1 MNREISNYYRAL
13 TGKELS
19 EELALEALYAAIRNE
34 DIPLI
39 RAYRGNAP
47 TDEDEWEKK
56 KCEDMYPMRFAF
68 REMAHVSVLEALLD
82 IGFTLPSGPDVTPFS
97 GTPEEITAFL
107 MRAKGI
113 DWKEAVSY
121 LLFSSSYYI
130 DVLHKDSYFQIPFRL
145 NPDDVYE
152 PGFISYLNSWI
163 VDFALFLKKEDI
175 GQGREEAFNLGQ
187 ICRVLVE
194 DEELFKALQACMS
207 LGIFDEYDEGWMMS
221 RAICHDNEKAFDLL
235 LSRASDDSLC
245 DINSY
250 PRKNMRILEKMFA
263 HEILIPGTDQAFEA
277 FEHFIYRFNS
287 EHDNT
292 EIIKRVM
299 HPSYVKRRD
308 DKGNPI
314 LLHAALVNDNFPTD
328 CYPILAPSREDINAR
343 DSKGRTILYY
353 HAKRYPYCLEDLINA
368 GADPYDVDENGNTVL
383 HIMIANGRYDIT
395 MEDFKDAAKFL
406 PGDIIY
412 KKNND
417 GKTPVDLFTELLTR
431 KDEAE

>member
-113 DWKEAVSY
+113 DRKEAVSY
-121 LLFSSSYYI
+121 LLFSSSYYL

-145 NPDDVYE
+145 NPDDIYE
-152 PGFISYLNSWI
+152 PGFLSYLNSWI
-163 VDFALFLKKEDI
+163 IDFALFLKKEGI
-175 GQGREEAFNLGQ
+175 ERGRQEAFNLGQ

-194 DEELFKALQACMS
+194 DEELFEALQVCMS
-207 LGIFDEYDEGWMMS
+207 LGIFDEYAKGWMMS

-245 DINSY
+245 DIGSY

-263 HEILIPGTDQAFEA
+263 HGILIPGTDEA
-277 FEHFIYRFNS
+277 FYAFKHLIYRFDS

>member
-1 MNREISNYYRAL
+1 MNREISNYYRTL
-13 TGKELS
+13 VGKKRS
-19 EELALEALYAAIRNE
+19 EKQALEALYAAIRNE
-34 DIPLI
+34 DVALI

-113 DWKEAVSY
+113 GRKEAVSY

-130 DVLHKDSYFQIPFRL
+130 DVLHKDSYFQIPFDL

-152 PGFISYLNSWI
+152 PGFISYLNFWLI
-163 VDFALFLKKEDI
+163 DFAQFLKNENLEYGK
-175 GQGREEAFNLGQ
+175 QEAYSLGQ
-187 ICRVLVE
+187 LCRALVE
-194 DEELFKALQACMS
+194 DEELYEALQVFVSCGLLDRYA
-207 LGIFDEYDEGWMMS
+207 DGWLMS

-235 LSRASDDSLC
+235 LSKASKKSFDEID
-245 DINSY
+245 SY
-250 PRKNMRILEKMFA
+250 PRKNVRMLEKMFA
-263 HEILIPGTDQAFEA
+263 HGILIPGSDKAFYA
-277 FEHFIYRFNS
+277 FKHLIYRFNS
-287 EHDNT
+287 DHDNT

-299 HPSYVKRRD
+299 HPSYVKIRD

-353 HAKRYPYCLEDLINA
+353 HAKRYPYCLENLINA
-368 GADPYDVDENGNTVL
+368 GADPYDVDGNGNTVL
-383 HIMIANGRYDIT
+383 HIMIAEGKYDIT
-395 MEDFKDAAKFL
+395 MDDFKDVAEIL
-406 PGDIIY
+406 PEDILQ
-412 KKNND
+412 KRNNE
-417 GKTPVDLFTELLTR
+417 GKTPIDLFVELLT
-431 KDEAE
+431 KKNGAE

>member
-1 MNREISNYYRAL
+1 
-13 TGKELS
+13 
-19 EELALEALYAAIRNE
+19 
-34 DIPLI
+34 
-39 RAYRGNAP
+39 
-47 TDEDEWEKK
+47 
-56 KCEDMYPMRFAF
+56 
-68 REMAHVSVLEALLD
+68 MAHVSVLEALLD

-107 MRAKGI
+107 MRAKRI
-113 DWKEAVSY
+113 DRKEAVSY
-121 LLFSSSYYI
+121 LLFSSSYYL

-163 VDFALFLKKEDI
+163 IDFALFLKKEGI
-175 GQGREEAFNLGQ
+175 ERGRQEAFNLGQ

-194 DEELFKALQACMS
+194 DEELFEALQVCMS
-207 LGIFDEYDEGWMMS
+207 LGIFDEYAKGWMMS

-250 PRKNMRILEKMFA
+250 PRKNMRILEKMFS
-263 HEILIPGTDQAFEA
+263 HEILIPGTDEA
-277 FEHFIYRFNS
+277 FYAFKHLIYRFDS

-314 LLHAALVNDNFPTD
+314 LFATRFLHRQEKTSTLGIQKAEPYSTTMLRG
-328 CYPILAPSREDINAR
+328 ILI
-343 DSKGRTILYY
+343 
-353 HAKRYPYCLEDLINA
+353 
-368 GADPYDVDENGNTVL
+368 VW
-383 HIMIANGRYDIT
+383 
-395 MEDFKDAAKFL
+395 
-406 PGDIIY
+406 
-412 KKNND
+412 
-417 GKTPVDLFTELLTR
+417 KT
-431 KDEAE
+431 

>member
-97 GTPEEITAFL
+97 GTPEEITTFL

-113 DWKEAVSY
+113 GRKEAVSY
-121 LLFSSSYYI
+121 LLFSSSYYL

-145 NPDDVYE
+145 NPDDIYE
-152 PGFISYLNSWI
+152 PGFLSYLNSWI
-163 VDFALFLKKEDI
+163 IDFALFLKKEDI
-175 GQGREEAFNLGQ
+175 ERGRQEAFNLGL

-194 DEELFKALQACMS
+194 DEELFEALQVCMS
-207 LGIFDEYDEGWMMS
+207 LGIFDEYAKGWMMS

-235 LSRASDDSLC
+235 FSRASDDSLC

-250 PRKNMRILEKMFA
+250 PRKNMRILEKMFS
-263 HEILIPGTDQAFEA
+263 HEILIPGTDEA
-277 FEHFIYRFNS
+277 FYAFKHLIYRFDS

-353 HAKRYPYCLEDLINA
+353 HAKRYPYCLEDLLNA

-383 HIMIANGRYDIT
+383 HIMIAEGKYDVTIDDIK
-395 MEDFKDAAKFL
+395 EAIKFL
-406 PGDIIY
+406 PEDIIY
-412 KKNND
+412 KKNKA
-417 GKTPVDLFTELLTR
+417 GKTPFNLILES
-431 KDEAE
+431 

>member
-113 DWKEAVSY
+113 GRKEAVSY
-121 LLFSSSYYI
+121 LLFSSSYYL

-152 PGFISYLNSWI
+152 P
-163 VDFALFLKKEDI
+163 LKKEGI
-175 GQGREEAFNLGQ
+175 ERGREEAFNLGQ

-194 DEELFKALQACMS
+194 DEELFEALQVCMS
-207 LGIFDEYDEGWMMS
+207 LGIFDEYAKGWMMS

-250 PRKNMRILEKMFA
+250 PRKNMRMLEKMFA
-263 HEILIPGTDQAFEA
+263 HRILIPGSDKAFYA
-277 FEHFIYRFNS
+277 FKHLIYRFDS

>member
-39 RAYRGNAP
+39 RAYRGNSP

-97 GTPEEITAFL
+97 GTPEEITTLL

-113 DWKEAVSY
+113 GRKEAVSY
-121 LLFSSSYYI
+121 LLFSSSYYL

-163 VDFALFLKKEDI
+163 IDFALFLKKEGI
-175 GQGREEAFNLGQ
+175 ERGRQEAFNLGL

-194 DEELFKALQACMS
+194 DEELFEALQVCMS
-207 LGIFDEYDEGWMMS
+207 LGIFDEYAKGWMMS

-235 LSRASDDSLC
+235 FSRASDDSLC

-250 PRKNMRILEKMFA
+250 PRKNMRILEKMFS
-263 HEILIPGTDQAFEA
+263 HEILIPGTDEA
-277 FEHFIYRFNS
+277 FYAFKHLIYRFDS

-353 HAKRYPYCLEDLINA
+353 HAKRYPYCLEDLLNA

-383 HIMIANGRYDIT
+383 HIMIAEGKYDVTIDDIK
-395 MEDFKDAAKFL
+395 EAIKFL
-406 PGDIIY
+406 PEDIIY
-412 KKNND
+412 KKNKA
-417 GKTPVDLFTELLTR
+417 GKTPFNLILES
-431 KDEAE
+431 

>member
-1 MNREISNYYRAL
+1 MNREISSYYRTL

-19 EELALEALYAAIRNE
+19 EKQALEALYAAIRNE
-34 DIPLI
+34 DITVI
-39 RAYRGNAP
+39 KAYRGKAP

-56 KCEDMYPMRFAF
+56 KCEDMYPMRFAL

-113 DWKEAVSY
+113 GRKEAVSY
-121 LLFSSSYYI
+121 LLFSSSYYL
-130 DVLHKDSYFQIPFRL
+130 DVLRKDSYFQIPFRL

-163 VDFALFLKKEDI
+163 IDFALFLKKEGI
-175 GQGREEAFNLGQ
+175 ERGRQEAFNLGL

-194 DEELFKALQACMS
+194 DEELFEALQVCMS
-207 LGIFDEYDEGWMMS
+207 LGIFDEYAKGWMMS

-250 PRKNMRILEKMFA
+250 PRKNMRILEKMFS
-263 HEILIPGTDQAFEA
+263 HEILIPGTDEA
-277 FEHFIYRFNS
+277 FYAFKQLIYRFDS

-353 HAKRYPYCLEDLINA
+353 HAKRYPYCLKDLLNA

-383 HIMIANGRYDIT
+383 HIMIAEGTYDIT
-395 MEDFKDAAKFL
+395 MDDIKEAMNIL
-406 PGDIIY
+406 PEDIIY
-412 KKNND
+412 KKNNE
-417 GKTPVDLFTELLTR
+417 GKTPIDLFVELLT
-431 KDEAE
+431 KKNGAE

>member
-1 MNREISNYYRAL
+1 MNREISNYYRTL
-13 TGKELS
+13 VGKELS
-19 EELALEALYAAIRNE
+19 EKLALEALYAAIRNE
-34 DIPLI
+34 DISI
-39 RAYRGNAP
+39 IKAYRGKAP
-47 TDEDEWEKK
+47 TDENEWEKK
-56 KCEDMYPMRFAF
+56 KCEDMYPMRFAL

-113 DWKEAVSY
+113 GRKEAVSY
-121 LLFSSSYYI
+121 LLFSSSYYL
-130 DVLHKDSYFQIPFRL
+130 DVLRKDSYFQIPFRL
-145 NPDDVYE
+145 NPDDIYE
-152 PGFISYLNSWI
+152 PGFISYLNFWLI
-163 VDFALFLKKEDI
+163 DFAQFLKNENLEYGK
-175 GQGREEAFNLGQ
+175 QEAYSLGQ
-187 ICRVLVE
+187 FCRALVE
-194 DEELFKALQACMS
+194 DEELYEALTVFIS
-207 LGIFDEYDEGWMMS
+207 LGIFDEYDEGWMLS

-250 PRKNMRILEKMFA
+250 PRKNMRILEKMFS
-263 HEILIPGTDQAFEA
+263 HEILIPGTDEA
-277 FEHFIYRFNS
+277 FYAFKHLIYRFDS

-368 GADPYDVDENGNTVL
+368 GADPYDVDESGNTVL

>member
-113 DWKEAVSY
+113 DRKEAVSY
-121 LLFSSSYYI
+121 LLFSSSYYL
-130 DVLHKDSYFQIPFRL
+130 DVLHKDSYFQIPFHL
-145 NPDDVYE
+145 NPDDIYE
-152 PGFISYLNSWI
+152 PGFLSYLNSWI
-163 VDFALFLKKEDI
+163 IDFALFLKKEGI
-175 GQGREEAFNLGQ
+175 ERGRQEAFNLGQ

-194 DEELFKALQACMS
+194 DEELFEALQVCMS
-207 LGIFDEYDEGWMMS
+207 LGIFDEYAKGWMMS

-250 PRKNMRILEKMFA
+250 PRKNMRILEKMFS
-263 HEILIPGTDQAFEA
+263 HEILIPGTDEA
-277 FEHFIYRFNS
+277 FYAFKHLIYRFDS

-353 HAKRYPYCLEDLINA
+353 HAKRYPYCLENLINA

-417 GKTPVDLFTELLTR
+417 GKTPIDLFVELLT
-431 KDEAE
+431 KKNGAE

>member
-1 MNREISNYYRAL
+1 MNREISNYYMTL
-13 TGKELS
+13 VGKKLS

-39 RAYRGNAP
+39 MAYRGNAP
-47 TDEDEWEKK
+47 TDENEWEKK
-56 KCEDMYPMRFAF
+56 KCEDMYPLRFAL
-68 REMAHVSVLEALLD
+68 REMVHVSVLEALLD

-113 DWKEAVSY
+113 GRKEAVSY

-130 DVLHKDSYFQIPFRL
+130 DVLHKDSYFQIPFGL

-152 PGFISYLNSWI
+152 PGFISYLNFWLI
-163 VDFALFLKKEDI
+163 DFAQFLKNENLEYGK
-175 GQGREEAFNLGQ
+175 QEAYSLGQ
-187 ICRVLVE
+187 LCRALVE
-194 DEELFKALQACMS
+194 DEELYEALLVFVSCGLLDRYA
-207 LGIFDEYDEGWMMS
+207 DGWLMS
-221 RAICHDNEKAFDLL
+221 RSICHDNEKAFDLL
-235 LSRASDDSLC
+235 QFKASKKSFDEID
-245 DINSY
+245 SY
-250 PRKNMRILEKMFA
+250 PRKNVRMLEKMFA
-263 HEILIPGTDQAFEA
+263 HGILVPGSDKAFYA
-277 FEHFIYRFNS
+277 FKHLIYRFNS

-314 LLHAALVNDNFPTD
+314 LLHAALINDKFPTD

-368 GADPYDVDENGNTVL
+368 GADPYDVDGNGNTML
-383 HIMIANGRYDIT
+383 HIMIAEGKYDIT
-395 MEDFKDAAKFL
+395 MDDFKEVAELL
-406 PGDIIY
+406 PEDIIY
-412 KKNND
+412 KKNNE
-417 GKTPVDLFTELLTR
+417 GKTSIDLFVDLMSK
-431 KDEAE
+431 KDEVE

>member
-1 MNREISNYYRAL
+1 MNREISNYYRTLA
-13 TGKELS
+13 GKELS
-19 EELALEALYAAIRNE
+19 EKLALEALYAAIRNE
-34 DIPLI
+34 DISI
-39 RAYRGNAP
+39 IKAYKGKMP
-47 TDEDEWEKK
+47 TDENEWEKK
-56 KCEDMYPMRFAF
+56 KCEDMYPMRFAL

-97 GTPEEITAFL
+97 GTPEEITTFL

-113 DWKEAVSY
+113 GRKEAVSY
-121 LLFSSSYYI
+121 LLFSSSYYL

-152 PGFISYLNSWI
+152 PGFISYLISWI
-163 VDFALFLKKEDI
+163 IDFALFLKKEGI
-175 GQGREEAFNLGQ
+175 ERGREEAFNLGQ

-194 DEELFKALQACMS
+194 DEELFEALQICMS
-207 LGIFDEYDEGWMMS
+207 LGIFDEYAKGWMMS

-250 PRKNMRILEKMFA
+250 PRKNMRILEKMFS
-263 HEILIPGTDQAFEA
+263 HEVLIPGSDQAFEA
-277 FEHFIYRFNS
+277 FEHFIFRFNR
-287 EHDNT
+287 EYDNM
-292 EIIKRVM
+292 EILKRIM
-299 HPSYVKRRD
+299 HPSYAKRRNES
-308 DKGNPI
+308 GSPA
-314 LLHAALVNDNFPTD
+314 LLDTALCNDNFTID
-328 CYPILAPSREDINAR
+328 CYPILAPTKEDINAR
-343 DSKGRTILYY
+343 NSKGRTVLYY
-353 HAKRYPYCLEDLINA
+353 IAKRYPCCIEDLMNA

-383 HIMIANGRYDIT
+383 HIMIAEGTYDIT

>member
-39 RAYRGNAP
+39 RAYRGNSP

-97 GTPEEITAFL
+97 GTPEEITTLL

-113 DWKEAVSY
+113 GRKEAVSY
-121 LLFSSSYYI
+121 LLFSSSYYL

-163 VDFALFLKKEDI
+163 IDFALFLKKEGI
-175 GQGREEAFNLGQ
+175 ERGRQEAFNLGL

-194 DEELFKALQACMS
+194 DEELFEALQVCMS
-207 LGIFDEYDEGWMMS
+207 LGIFDEYAKGWMMS

-235 LSRASDDSLC
+235 FSRASDDSLC

-250 PRKNMRILEKMFA
+250 PRKNMRILEKMFS
-263 HEILIPGTDQAFEA
+263 HEILIPGTDEA
-277 FEHFIYRFNS
+277 FYAFKHLIYRFDS

-314 LLHAALVNDNFPTD
+314 LLHAALV
-328 CYPILAPSREDINAR
+328 LAPSREDINAR

-353 HAKRYPYCLEDLINA
+353 HAKRYPYCLEDLLNA

-383 HIMIANGRYDIT
+383 HIMIAEGKYDVTIDDIK
-395 MEDFKDAAKFL
+395 EAIKFL
-406 PGDIIY
+406 PEDIIY
-412 KKNND
+412 KKNKA
-417 GKTPVDLFTELLTR
+417 GKTPFNLILES
-431 KDEAE
+431 

>member
-1 MNREISNYYRAL
+1 MNREISNYYGAL

-107 MRAKGI
+107 MRAKRI
-113 DWKEAVSY
+113 DRKEAVSY
-121 LLFSSSYYI
+121 LLFSSSYYL

-163 VDFALFLKKEDI
+163 IDFALFLKKEGI
-175 GQGREEAFNLGQ
+175 ERGRQEAFNLGQ

-194 DEELFKALQACMS
+194 DEELFEALQVCMS
-207 LGIFDEYDEGWMMS
+207 LGIFDEYAKGWMMS

-250 PRKNMRILEKMFA
+250 PRKNMRILEKMFS
-263 HEILIPGTDQAFEA
+263 HEILIPGTDEA
-277 FEHFIYRFNS
+277 FYAFKHLIYRFDS

-383 HIMIANGRYDIT
+383 HIMIAEGTYDIT
-395 MEDFKDAAKFL
+395 MDDFKDVAEIL
-406 PGDIIY
+406 PEDILQ
-412 KKNND
+412 KRNNE

>member
-1 MNREISNYYRAL
+1 MNREISNYYRTLA
-13 TGKELS
+13 GNELS
-19 EELALEALYAAIRNE
+19 EELSLEALYAAIRNE

-39 RAYRGNAP
+39 KAYRGKAP
-47 TDEDEWEKK
+47 TDENEWEKK
-56 KCEDMYPMRFAF
+56 KCEDMYPMRFAL

-113 DWKEAVSY
+113 GRKEAVSY

-145 NPDDVYE
+145 NPDDIYE
-152 PGFISYLNSWI
+152 PGFISYLNFWLI
-163 VDFALFLKKEDI
+163 DFAQFLKNENLEYGK
-175 GQGREEAFNLGQ
+175 QEAYSLGQ
-187 ICRVLVE
+187 FCRALVE

-207 LGIFDEYDEGWMMS
+207 LGMFDKYNDGWLMS

-250 PRKNMRILEKMFA
+250 PRKNMRMLEKMFA
-263 HEILIPGTDQAFEA
+263 HGILIPGSDKAFYA
-277 FEHFIYRFNS
+277 FKHLIYRFDS

-353 HAKRYPYCLEDLINA
+353 HAKRYPCCIEDLMNA

-383 HIMIANGRYDIT
+383 HIMIAEGKYDVTID
-395 MEDFKDAAKFL
+395 DFKDVAEIL
-406 PGDIIY
+406 PEDILQ
-412 KKNND
+412 KRNNE
-417 GKTPVDLFTELLTR
+417 GKTPIDLFAELLT
-431 KDEAE
+431 KTNGAE

>member
-1 MNREISNYYRAL
+1 MNREISNYYRTLA
-13 TGKELS
+13 GNELS
-19 EELALEALYAAIRNE
+19 EEQALEALYAAIRNE
-34 DIPLI
+34 DISI
-39 RAYRGNAP
+39 IKAYKGKMP
-47 TDEDEWEKK
+47 TDENEWEKK
-56 KCEDMYPMRFAF
+56 KCEDMYPMRFAL

-113 DWKEAVSY
+113 GRKEAVSY
-121 LLFSSSYYI
+121 LLFSSSYYL

-194 DEELFKALQACMS
+194 DEELFKALQVCMS

-263 HEILIPGTDQAFEA
+263 HEILIPGSDQAFEA

-287 EHDNT
+287 EYDN
-292 EIIKRVM
+292 IDILKRLM

-308 DKGNPI
+308 DSGNPA
-314 LLHAALVNDNFPTD
+314 LLSAALCNDNFTAD
-328 CYPILAPSREDINAR
+328 CYPILAPTSEDINAR
-343 DSKGRTILYY
+343 DSKGKTVLYY
-353 HAKRYPYCLEDLINA
+353 IAKRYPCCIEDLMNA
-368 GADPYDVDENGNTVL
+368 GADPYDVDGNGNTVL
-383 HIMIANGRYDIT
+383 HIMIAEGKYDVTIDDIK
-395 MEDFKDAAKFL
+395 EAVKFL
-406 PGDIIY
+406 PEDIIY
-412 KKNND
+412 KKNKA
-417 GKTPVDLFTELLTR
+417 GKTPFDLILEPGM
-431 KDEAE
+431 

>member
-1 MNREISNYYRAL
+1 MNREISNYYRTLA
-13 TGKELS
+13 GNELS
-19 EELALEALYAAIRNE
+19 EELSLEALYAAIRNE

-39 RAYRGNAP
+39 KAYRGKAP
-47 TDEDEWEKK
+47 TDENEWEKK
-56 KCEDMYPMRFAF
+56 KCEDMYPMRFAL

-113 DWKEAVSY
+113 GRKEAVSY

-145 NPDDVYE
+145 NPDDIYE
-152 PGFISYLNSWI
+152 PGFISYLNFWLI
-163 VDFALFLKKEDI
+163 DFAQFLKNENLEYGK
-175 GQGREEAFNLGQ
+175 QEAYSLGQ
-187 ICRVLVE
+187 FCRALVE
-194 DEELFKALQACMS
+194 DEELYEALTVFIS
-207 LGIFDEYDEGWMMS
+207 LGMFDKYNDGWLMS

-235 LSRASDDSLC
+235 LSKASDDSLC
-245 DINSY
+245 DIGSY
-250 PRKNMRILEKMFA
+250 PRKNMRMLEKMFA
-263 HEILIPGTDQAFEA
+263 HGILIPGSDKAFYA
-277 FEHFIYRFNS
+277 FKHLIYRFDS

-299 HPSYVKRRD
+299 HPSYVKRQD

>member
-19 EELALEALYAAIRNE
+19 EKLALEALYAAIRNE

-107 MRAKGI
+107 MRAKRI
-113 DWKEAVSY
+113 DRKEAVSY
-121 LLFSSSYYI
+121 LLFSSSYYL

-145 NPDDVYE
+145 NPDDIYE
-152 PGFISYLNSWI
+152 PGFISYLNFWLI
-163 VDFALFLKKEDI
+163 DFAQFLKNENLEYGK
-175 GQGREEAFNLGQ
+175 QEAYSLGQ
-187 ICRVLVE
+187 FCRALVE
-194 DEELFKALQACMS
+194 DEELYEALTVFIS
-207 LGIFDEYDEGWMMS
+207 LGMFDKYNDGWLMS

-235 LSRASDDSLC
+235 LSKASDDSLC
-245 DINSY
+245 DIGSY

-263 HEILIPGTDQAFEA
+263 HGILIPGTDEA
-277 FEHFIYRFNS
+277 FYAFKHLIYRFDS

-353 HAKRYPYCLEDLINA
+353 HAKRYPYCLENLINA

>member
-1 MNREISNYYRAL
+1 MNREISNYYRTL
-13 TGKELS
+13 VGKELS
-19 EELALEALYAAIRNE
+19 EKLALEALYAAIRNE
-34 DIPLI
+34 DISI
-39 RAYRGNAP
+39 IKAYKGKMP
-47 TDEDEWEKK
+47 TDENEWEKK
-56 KCEDMYPMRFAF
+56 KCEDMYPMRFAL

-97 GTPEEITAFL
+97 GTPEEITTFL

-113 DWKEAVSY
+113 GRKEAVSY
-121 LLFSSSYYI
+121 LLFSSSYYL

-152 PGFISYLNSWI
+152 PGFISYLISWI
-163 VDFALFLKKEDI
+163 IDFALFLKKEGI
-175 GQGREEAFNLGQ
+175 ERGREEAFNLGQ

-194 DEELFKALQACMS
+194 DEELFEALQVCMS
-207 LGIFDEYDEGWMMS
+207 LGIFDEYAKGWMMS

-250 PRKNMRILEKMFA
+250 PRKNMRMLEKMFA
-263 HEILIPGTDQAFEA
+263 HRILIPGSDKAFYA
-277 FEHFIYRFNS
+277 FKHLIYRFDS

>member
-1 MNREISNYYRAL
+1 MNREISNYYRTL
-13 TGKELS
+13 VGKELS
-19 EELALEALYAAIRNE
+19 EKQALEALYAAIRNE
-34 DIPLI
+34 DISI
-39 RAYRGNAP
+39 IKAYKGKMP
-47 TDEDEWEKK
+47 TDENEWEKK
-56 KCEDMYPMRFAF
+56 KCEDMYPMRFAL

-113 DWKEAVSY
+113 GRKEAVSY
-121 LLFSSSYYI
+121 LLFSSSYYL
-130 DVLHKDSYFQIPFRL
+130 DVLRKDSYFQIPFRL
-145 NPDDVYE
+145 NPDDIYE
-152 PGFISYLNSWI
+152 PGFISYLNFWLI
-163 VDFALFLKKEDI
+163 DFAQFLKNENLEYGK
-175 GQGREEAFNLGQ
+175 QEAYSLGQ
-187 ICRVLVE
+187 FCRALVE
-194 DEELFKALQACMS
+194 DEELYEALTVFIS
-207 LGIFDEYDEGWMMS
+207 LGIFDEYDEGWMLS

-250 PRKNMRILEKMFA
+250 PRKNMRILEKMFS
-263 HEILIPGTDQAFEA
+263 HEILIPGTDEA
-277 FEHFIYRFNS
+277 FYAFKHLIYRFDS

>member
-1 MNREISNYYRAL
+1 MNREISNYYRTL
-13 TGKELS
+13 VGKELS
-19 EELALEALYAAIRNE
+19 EKLALEALYAAIRNE
-34 DIPLI
+34 DISI
-39 RAYRGNAP
+39 IKAYRGKAP
-47 TDEDEWEKK
+47 TNEDEWEEK
-56 KCEDMYPMRFAF
+56 KCEDMYPMRFAL

-97 GTPEEITAFL
+97 GTPEEITTFL

-113 DWKEAVSY
+113 GRKEAVSY
-121 LLFSSSYYI
+121 LLFSSSYYL

-163 VDFALFLKKEDI
+163 IDFALFLKKEGI
-175 GQGREEAFNLGQ
+175 ERGREEAFNLGQ
-187 ICRVLVE
+187 ICRMLVE
-194 DEELFKALQACMS
+194 DEELFEALQVCMS
-207 LGIFDEYDEGWMMS
+207 LGIFDEYAKGWMMS

-250 PRKNMRILEKMFA
+250 PRKNMRILEKMFS
-263 HEILIPGTDQAFEA
+263 HEILIPGTDEA
-277 FEHFIYRFNS
+277 FYAFKHLIYRFDS

-353 HAKRYPYCLEDLINA
+353 HAKRYPYCLEDLLNA

-383 HIMIANGRYDIT
+383 HIMIAEGKYDVTIDDIK
-395 MEDFKDAAKFL
+395 EAIKFL
-406 PGDIIY
+406 PEDIIY
-412 KKNND
+412 KKNKA
-417 GKTPVDLFTELLTR
+417 GKTPFNLILES
-431 KDEAE
+431 

>member
-47 TDEDEWEKK
+47 TDEDEWENK

-113 DWKEAVSY
+113 DRKEAVSY
-121 LLFSSSYYI
+121 LLFSSSYYL

-145 NPDDVYE
+145 NPDDIYE
-152 PGFISYLNSWI
+152 PGFLSYLNSWI
-163 VDFALFLKKEDI
+163 IDFALFLKKEGI
-175 GQGREEAFNLGQ
+175 ERGRQEAFNLGQ

-194 DEELFKALQACMS
+194 DEELFEALQVCMS
-207 LGIFDEYDEGWMMS
+207 LGIFDEYAKGWMMS

-250 PRKNMRILEKMFA
+250 PRKNMRMLEKMFA
-263 HEILIPGTDQAFEA
+263 HGILIPGTDEA
-277 FEHFIYRFNS
+277 FYAFKHLIYRFDS

-353 HAKRYPYCLEDLINA
+353 HAKKYPYCLENLINA

>member
-1 MNREISNYYRAL
+1 MNREISNYYRTLA
-13 TGKELS
+13 GNELS
-19 EELALEALYAAIRNE
+19 EEQALEALYAAIRNE
-34 DIPLI
+34 DISI
-39 RAYRGNAP
+39 VRAYKGKAP
-47 TDEDEWEKK
+47 TDENEWERK
-56 KCEDMYPMRFAF
+56 KCEDMYPMRFAL

-113 DWKEAVSY
+113 ERKEAVSY
-121 LLFSSSYYI
+121 LLFSSSYYL

-163 VDFALFLKKEDI
+163 IDFVQFLKKEDI
-175 GQGREEAFNLGQ
+175 EHGKEESFNLGQ
-187 ICRVLVE
+187 IFRVLVK
-194 DEELFKALQACMS
+194 DDELFDVFQVCISFGM
-207 LGIFDEYDEGWMMS
+207 FDEYDEGWMMS

-250 PRKNMRILEKMFA
+250 PRKNMRILEKMFS

-287 EHDNT
+287 EYDNI
-292 EIIKRVM
+292 EILKRLM
-299 HPSYVKRRD
+299 HPSYAKKRNES
-308 DKGNPI
+308 GSPA
-314 LLHAALVNDNFPTD
+314 LLAAALCNDNFTID
-328 CYPILAPSREDINAR
+328 CYPILAPTKEDINAR
-343 DSKGRTILYY
+343 NSKGKTVLYY
-353 HAKRYPYCLEDLINA
+353 IAKRYPCCIEDLMNA

-383 HIMIANGRYDIT
+383 HIMIAEGTYDIT
-395 MEDFKDAAKFL
+395 MDDIKEAMKFL
-406 PGDIIY
+406 PEDIIY
-412 KKNND
+412 KKNKT
-417 GKTPVDLFTELLTR
+417 GKTPFDLFLEP
-431 KDEAE
+431 

>member
-1 MNREISNYYRAL
+1 MNREISNYYKAL
-13 TGKELS
+13 AGKEIS
-19 EELALEALYAAIRNE
+19 EKQALEALYAAIRNE

-39 RAYRGNAP
+39 RAYRGKAP
-47 TDEDEWEKK
+47 TDENEWEKK
-56 KCEDMYPMRFAF
+56 KCEDMYPMRFAL

-82 IGFTLPSGPDVTPFS
+82 IGFSLPSGPDVTPFS

-113 DWKEAVSY
+113 GRKEAVSY
-121 LLFSSSYYI
+121 LLFSSSYYL

-163 VDFALFLKKEDI
+163 IDFTLFLKKEDI
-175 GQGREEAFNLGQ
+175 KHGKEEAFNLGQ

-194 DEELFKALQACMS
+194 DEEFFKALQVCMS

-235 LSRASDDSLC
+235 LSKASDDSLC

-250 PRKNMRILEKMFA
+250 PRKNMRILEKMFS

-287 EHDNT
+287 EYDNM
-292 EIIKRVM
+292 EILKRLM
-299 HPSYVKRRD
+299 HPSYAKRRNES
-308 DKGNPI
+308 GSPA
-314 LLHAALVNDNFPTD
+314 LLAAALCNDNFTID
-328 CYPILAPSREDINAR
+328 CYPILAPTKEDINAR
-343 DSKGRTILYY
+343 NSKGRTVLYY
-353 HAKRYPYCLEDLINA
+353 IAKRYPCCIEDLMKA
-368 GADPYDVDENGNTVL
+368 GADPYGVDEEGNTVL
-383 HIMIANGRYDIT
+383 HIMIAEGTYDIT
-395 MEDFKDAAKFL
+395 IDDIKEAIKFL
-406 PGDIIY
+406 PEDIIY
-412 KKNND
+412 KKNKA
-417 GKTPVDLFTELLTR
+417 GKSPFDLFQEP
-431 KDEAE
+431 